1 MEAYYFGDKEEIFGI
16 YHEPDFE
23 KDRQIGA
30 VICNPLGQEYMRS
43 HKAIRR
49 LAQGLSDSGYHV
61 LRFDYIGTG
70 DSYKYEDEIS
80 LKDLLSNVEHSI
92 AELKDSCGID
102 KIVVVGLRF
111 GAALATIVSQY
122 TLIERM
128 VLWNPVYYGESY
140 LKEISVSYNNW
151 LFGAFAKS
159 KKTPGVSFESHGF
172 TMNKKLYSDIKSY
185 KIENIISEHESK
197 ILIVHRENTLNGM
210 LDKTFKGTT
219 EYIDSIDGEFWI
231 KMEDEI
237 NKSLVPV
244 QEINAIV
251 NWLNKY

>member
-16 YHEPDFE
+16 YHEPYFE
-23 KDRQIGA
+23 KDKQIGV
-30 VICNPLGQEYMRS
+30 VICNPLGQEYIRS
-43 HKAIRR
+43 HKAIRI

-70 DSYKYEDEIS
+70 DSYKYDDDIS
-80 LKDLLSNVEHSI
+80 LKNLLSNVELAI
-92 AELKDSCGID
+92 TELKDSCGID

-111 GAALATIVSQY
+111 GAALATIISQY
-122 TLIERM
+122 TLIERI
-128 VLWNPVYYGESY
+128 VLWNPVYNGENY

-151 LFGAFAKS
+151 LLGAFAKS

-172 TMNKKLYSDIKSY
+172 AINEKLYSDIKSY
-185 KIENIISEHESK
+185 KVENIISEYECK
-197 ILIVHRENTLNGM
+197 ILIIHREKTLNDI
-210 LDKTFKGTT
+210 LNKTFKGTT

-244 QEINAIV
+244 QEIDAIV